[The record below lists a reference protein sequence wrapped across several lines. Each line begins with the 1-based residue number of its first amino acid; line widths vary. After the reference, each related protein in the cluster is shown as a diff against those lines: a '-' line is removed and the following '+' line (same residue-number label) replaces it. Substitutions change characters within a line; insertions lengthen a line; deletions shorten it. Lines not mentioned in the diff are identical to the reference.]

1 VYDDKAARE
10 IKGTDWGALNNMINE
25 LTGPNGYI
33 AQFGDRIT
41 FNRFSG
47 IPERKVR

>member
-1 VYDDKAARE
+1 
-10 IKGTDWGALNNMINE
+10 GTNWGVDANVLGE
-25 LTGPNGYI
+25 LTGPSGYI

-47 IPERKVR
+47 LPERKVR

>member
-1 VYDDKAARE
+1 MFDE
-10 IKGTDWGALNNMINE
+10 LN
-25 LTGPNGYI
+25 GPSGYI
-33 AQFGDRIT
+33 RQFGDRIT